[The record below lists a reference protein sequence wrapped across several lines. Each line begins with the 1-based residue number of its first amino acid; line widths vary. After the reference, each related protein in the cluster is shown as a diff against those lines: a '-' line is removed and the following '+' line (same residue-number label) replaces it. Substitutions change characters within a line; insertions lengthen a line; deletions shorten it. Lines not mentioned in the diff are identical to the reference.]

1 MRLTGMGKSIV
12 HEGVVQSDYMMV
24 INRLAVIITAITD
37 AAEVPPSIDRRS
49 LQDESHPQKAK
60 LFTTRI

>member
-1 MRLTGMGKSIV
+1 MRLTEMGKSIV

-49 LQDESHPQKAK
+49 LQDESHP
-60 LFTTRI
+60 